1 MAIKIITPP
10 AAEPLTLEEVKANL
24 RIVFADED
32 DDLARMI
39 RAARQMAEERLNR
52 ALMPQVLAFGA
63 DGFPSTWSLDGATC
77 RTVLKVPRPPLIEID
92 SVKYTDSD
100 GTEQTLPD
108 TGYLVDGF
116 AEPPTISAAPS
127 SSWPSTRAQSG
138 AVVVQYQAGYADAA
152 SVPEPIRQWM
162 LLTIGAMYA
171 NREAFVNGTISQSLA
186 GNFYD
191 LLLQPFVVYQ

>member
-1 MAIKIITPP
+1 MIKVITPP
-10 AAEPLTLEEVKANL
+10 ADEPLTLEEVKANL

-32 DDLARMI
+32 GDLLRMI

-52 ALMPQVLAFGA
+52 ALMPQTLAFGA
-63 DGFPSTWSLDGATC
+63 DAFC
-77 RTVLKVPRPPLIEID
+77 TVLKVPRPPLIEID
-92 SVKYTDSD
+92 SLKYIDSD
-100 GTEQTLPD
+100 GVEQTMPD
-108 TGYLVDGF
+108 ADYLVDGF
-116 AEPPTISAAPS
+116 ADPPTISAAPGI
-127 SSWPSTRAQSG
+127 SWPSTRAQSN

-162 LLTIGAMYA
+162 LLTIGSMYA
-171 NREAFVNGTISQSLA
+171 NREAFLNGSISQSLA

>member
-1 MAIKIITPP
+1 MIKVITPP
-10 AAEPLTLEEVKANL
+10 AAEPLTLEEIKVNL

-32 DDLARMI
+32 DDLLRMI

-63 DGFPSTWSLDGATC
+63 DAFCTNM
-77 RTVLKVPRPPLIEID
+77 KVPRPPLIEID

-100 GTEQTLPD
+100 GTEQTMPD

-116 AEPPTISAAPS
+116 AEPPTISAAPGT
-127 SSWPSTRAQSG
+127 SWPSTRAQSG

-162 LLTIGAMYA
+162 LLAIGAFYEHRSM
-171 NREAFVNGTISQSLA
+171 VNEGQTYTLPDD
-186 GNFYD
+186 FYKW
-191 LLLQPFVVYQ
+191 LLQPYMVYQ